1 MTVVSAL
8 CTAMAGS
15 GITQTPMNTQPG
27 AGETIGAGTVSAGT
41 PAPDTIPPKSLAE
54 ILSDEATDAYK
65 ALKFMQYDGELE
77 SVLYPK
83 VLETYRKVMAAFDA
97 ADTDELLRKGKN
109 ILIDINPMLLQ
120 GAVYASNRGDA
131 AALSEYATAYID
143 TQLMPEMADAGF
155 QRDPNVF
162 PTLVYNAAF
171 GASKAQDAERAK
183 KYLELYLE
191 TGDTRMRENVT
202 VYLGQTCLQTGEPSR
217 AIEALEQ
224 GSREFPAN
232 PRIVTL
238 ALQCCLDAGCPDRMQ
253 PLLDKALILT
263 PDDESLL
270 NIQANLYESN
280 QDFKQ
285 ALDIY
290 QKIAENHPNSLE
302 NTRRIA
308 TCTYN
313 LGAYYYNNSIMEAD
327 EKAAKR
333 ARRQSKAYFDSAAIT
348 LEQIL
353 ATTPTDAK
361 FQRALTQVYAALGDK
376 ERFDAANVRL
386 QALGQQPVSF
396 NAMPSMIGNGLKK
409 VGGSDEIKIPSYD
422 EFARSYI
429 EQRLADWAKRGEFEK
444 MDDYKNRLAG
454 GESADTYRS
463 LNAAAEKEYIDKYG
477 RRLILDDLRLHD
489 YDVDNETFRIDTPYG
504 PTVVK
509 VPLKGKEAEAF
520 KAGWDAAQ
528 IRAPRF
534 IVRDNKVAIA
544 SVTYVVGGR
553 RYTFDADDAATYTVP
568 NVYVDVNGILAAA
581 MASDGNPAT
590 AARPSGSNVAGIWK
604 DSDVDIDIPVTGKKN
619 PNAFALVI
627 ANENYDKA
635 SEVFGALHD
644 GASMREYCVRT
655 LGIPEQ
661 NVIMANNATGN
672 QTRDALA
679 TLGRRVK
686 GATGPAEVIF
696 YYAGH
701 GLPDDATKE
710 AYMMPVD
717 ANPLTIS
724 TLIPMKE
731 IYASLGDMDAAMV
744 SVFLDACFSGM
755 SRDNT
760 SINEA
765 RSVAIKAKEVRPQGN
780 MFVLSAASSQ
790 ETALPYKAKHHG
802 LFTYFLLKKLQ
813 ESKGNAT
820 LRQISDYVIEN
831 VRSVSN
837 SVNQKEQNPTMNV
850 SGTVGAMLEKKKLK
864 P

>member
-1 MTVVSAL
+1 MAVAAAFGGAMAVSAL
-8 CTAMAGS
+8 S
-15 GITQTPMNTQPG
+15 ETPQG
-27 AGETIGAGTVSAGT
+27 GAGT
-41 PAPDTIPPKSLAE
+41 PAAAGAAAADSAADSLPVKSHAE
-54 ILSDEATDAYK
+54 ILADEAAETYK

-83 VLETYRKVMAAFDA
+83 ALETYRKVMEAFEA
-97 ADTDELLRKGKN
+97 ADTDELRRKGKN
-109 ILIDINPMLLQ
+109 MLIDINPVLLQ
-120 GAVYASNRGDA
+120 GAVYASNRNDVAG
-131 AALSEYATAYID
+131 LSDYATAYID
-143 TQLMPEMADAGF
+143 TQLLPEMADAGF
-155 QRDPNVF
+155 KRDPNVF

-183 KYLELYLE
+183 KYLELYLQ

-202 VYLGQTCLQTGEPSR
+202 VYLGQTCLQTGEPER
-217 AIEALEQ
+217 ALEALEQ

-232 PRIVTL
+232 PRIVML
-238 ALQCCLDAGCPDRMQ
+238 ALQCCLDAGRPEKMQ
-253 PLLDKALILT
+253 PLLDKALILN

-270 NIQANLYESN
+270 NIQANLYETN

-290 QKIAENHPNSLE
+290 QKIAETHPNSLE

-313 LGAYYYNNSIMEAD
+313 LGAYYYNASIMEAD

-333 ARRQSKAYFDSAAIT
+333 ARRQSKAYFESAAQS

-353 ATTPTDAK
+353 ATTPADGK
-361 FQRALTQVYAALGDK
+361 FQRALTQVYASLGDK
-376 ERFDAANVRL
+376 EKFDLANVRL
-386 QALGQQPVSF
+386 QALGEPAVSF
-396 NAMPSMIGNGLKK
+396 NAMPSMMGSGLKK
-409 VGGSDEIKIPSYD
+409 VGGTDEIKVPSYD
-422 EFARSYI
+422 EFARGYI
-429 EQRLADWAKRGEFEK
+429 ESRLADWAKKGEFEK
-444 MDDYKNRLAG
+444 MDDYKKRLAG

-463 LNAAAEKEYIDKYG
+463 LNAAAEKEYLEKYG
-477 RRLILDDLRLHD
+477 RRLILDDLKLHE

-504 PTVVK
+504 ATVVK

-544 SVTYVVGGR
+544 SITYVVGGR
-553 RYTFDADDAATYTVP
+553 KYTFDADDAATYTVP

-581 MASDGNPAT
+581 MASDGDTPQASRPA
-590 AARPSGSNVAGIWK
+590 GSEVAGIWAE
-604 DSDVDIDIPVTGKKN
+604 SDVDTDIPVTGRKN
-619 PNAFALVI
+619 PAAFALVI

-635 SEVFGALHD
+635 GEVFGALHD
-644 GASMREYCVRT
+644 GATMREYCVRT

-661 NVIMANNATGN
+661 NVIMVNNATGN

-686 GATGPAEVIF
+686 GASAPAEVIF

-724 TLIPMKE
+724 TLIPMKD

-765 RSVAIKAKEVRPQGN
+765 RSVAIKAKDVKPQGN

-820 LRQISDYVIEN
+820 LRQLSDYVITY
-831 VRSVSN
+831 VRATSN

-850 SGTVGAMLEKKKLK
+850 SGAVGSMLEKKKLK